1 MLVRTRAAVV
11 AAATLALVLALAAC
25 TSSPPADP
33 DPTPTATPTPAPAVP
48 PSDPAGVVDGRINP
62 ALLGTHVGGIID
74 PAQPA
79 PARAGAI
86 RLWDSGVAWRELEPV
101 KGQIDW
107 ARMDAALQRA
117 EATGATEILWVH
129 GSTPAWAALDPQA
142 AGLYGPGTSSPP
154 DEQAYLDILRQVAER
169 YRGRITA
176 YQAWNEANIKI
187 FYRGKPAYLAELTA
201 KARDVLAEVDPD
213 ALLVGA
219 SSTVRA
225 AGPVK
230 PWFERYSA
238 ALAERGWPVDA
249 MAIHSYPPGDQ
260 GIEERAAYVRTMK
273 GWLADRGW
281 TGPLWDTEVSYGD
294 RRDFAKEVVV
304 VPQEQ
309 AAAWVARTYLDSLA
323 LGVDRVHWY
332 GWNIHILGVDQVDQ
346 ASAAVLP
353 AGQAFLTLQE
363 WLGGAG
369 WGGCTGELME
379 PTGTAGALTTCE
391 LTTAEGGRAQILF
404 AHAGSAEA
412 PLPSGATEVCR
423 LDGTCAPAEGGTL
436 EVGEQPV
443 LVRLA

>member
-1 MLVRTRAAVV
+1 MLVRTRAALM
-11 AAATLALVLALAAC
+11 AAATLVLAVTLAAC
-25 TSSPPADP
+25 SSPPPAEP
-33 DPTPTATPTPAPAVP
+33 EPAPTPTPAVP
-48 PSDPAGVVDGRINP
+48 PTNPAGIVEGRINP

-79 PARAGAI
+79 PASAGAV

-101 KGQIDW
+101 QGQVDW
-107 ARMDAALQRA
+107 ARMDAAVQRA
-117 EATGATEILWVH
+117 QATGATEIVWVH

-142 AGLYGPGTSSPP
+142 PGLYGPGTSSAP

-187 FYRGKPAYLAELTA
+187 FYRGTPRYLAELTA
-201 KARDVLAEVDPD
+201 RARAVLDEVDPD

-219 SSTVRA
+219 SSTVRVT
-225 AGPVK
+225 GPVK
-230 PWFERYSA
+230 AWYGKYTA
-238 ALAERGWPVDA
+238 ALAELGWPVDA
-249 MAIHSYPPGDQ
+249 MAVHLYPPGDQ
-260 GIEERAAYVRTMK
+260 GVDDRAEYIRVIRA
-273 GWLADRGW
+273 WLAERGW
-281 TGPLWDTEVSYGD
+281 TGPLWDTEVSFGD

-332 GWNIHILGVDQVDQ
+332 GWNIHILGIDQVDPGTGE
-346 ASAAVLP
+346 VLP

-363 WLGGAG
+363 WLAGAS

-379 PTGTAGALTTCE
+379 PTGTDGALTTCA
-391 LTTAEGGRAQILF
+391 LTTGDGGSAQVLF
-404 AHAGSAEA
+404 AHGGSSASA
-412 PLPSGATEVCR
+412 PMPQGATEVCR
-423 LDGTCAPAEGGTL
+423 LDGTCAPAEGDTL

-443 LVRLA
+443 LVRLG

>member
-1 MLVRTRAAVV
+1 MLVRTRAVLV

-169 YRGRITA
+169 
-176 YQAWNEANIKI
+176 
-187 FYRGKPAYLAELTA
+187 
-201 KARDVLAEVDPD
+201 
-213 ALLVGA
+213 
-219 SSTVRA
+219 
-225 AGPVK
+225 
-230 PWFERYSA
+230 
-238 ALAERGWPVDA
+238 
-249 MAIHSYPPGDQ
+249 
-260 GIEERAAYVRTMK
+260 
-273 GWLADRGW
+273 
-281 TGPLWDTEVSYGD
+281 
-294 RRDFAKEVVV
+294 
-304 VPQEQ
+304 
-309 AAAWVARTYLDSLA
+309 
-323 LGVDRVHWY
+323 
-332 GWNIHILGVDQVDQ
+332 
-346 ASAAVLP
+346 
-353 AGQAFLTLQE
+353 
-363 WLGGAG
+363 
-369 WGGCTGELME
+369 
-379 PTGTAGALTTCE
+379 
-391 LTTAEGGRAQILF
+391 
-404 AHAGSAEA
+404 
-412 PLPSGATEVCR
+412 
-423 LDGTCAPAEGGTL
+423 
-436 EVGEQPV
+436 
-443 LVRLA
+443 

>member
-1 MLVRTRAAVV
+1 MPVRTSAALAAAV
-11 AAATLALVLALAAC
+11 LALVAMLAAC
-25 TSSPPADP
+25 SSA
-33 DPTPTATPTPAPAVP
+33 PAPEVPQQPEPQPQAVP
-48 PSDPAGVVDGRINP
+48 PTDPAGVVDGLVNP

-86 RLWDSGVAWRELEPV
+86 RLWDAGVAWRELEPAQ
-101 KGQIDW
+101 GQVDW
-107 ARMDAALQRA
+107 ARMDAAVQRA
-117 EATGATEILWVH
+117 EATGATEIVWVH

-142 AGLYGPGTSSPP
+142 PGLYGPGTSSAP
-154 DEQAYLDILRQVAER
+154 DEQAYLDILRQVAQR

-187 FYRGKPAYLAELTA
+187 FYRGRPAYLARLTA
-201 KARDVLAEVDPD
+201 KAKEVLEQADPE

-219 SSTVRA
+219 STTVRA

-230 PWFERYSA
+230 DWYDRYSA

-249 MAIHSYPPGDQ
+249 MAVHSYPPGDE
-260 GIEERAAYVRTMK
+260 GIEERAAYIRTMK

-294 RRDFAKEVVV
+294 RRDFAKEIVV

-332 GWNIHILGVDQVDQ
+332 GWNIHILGVDQVDP
-346 ASAAVLP
+346 ATGALLP

-363 WLGGAG
+363 WLAGAG
-369 WGGCTGELME
+369 WGGCSGELMA
-379 PTGTAGALTTCE
+379 PTGAAGALTTCTI
-391 LTTAEGGRAQILF
+391 TTASGAPAQILF
-404 AHAGSAEA
+404 AHGGSASA
-412 PLPSGATEVCR
+412 PLPEGATEVCR
-423 LDGTCAPAEGGTL
+423 LDGTCAAAEGDTL

-443 LVRLA
+443 LVRLG